1 MRKLFTFLCA
11 ALMSV
16 GMFGATVQE
25 NKSLDASAWWGWNS
39 TQANVESKLEGT
51 ITGAY
56 GAIGTSFENANW
68 SGWNKLVVVVD
79 NIEGCVG
86 EYWYLKAE
94 LRDNSFAP
102 NASENV
108 TMSGELG
115 IVGHNPNETNYVV
128 IEFASVPEG
137 FDITNVSQLVLQ
149 SAATGSFTVS
159 RIFLEKGTAQDPVT
173 EDITLDASAWW
184 GWDSSHKNVDG
195 KLLGTVTDTWGAIA
209 TNLDNADWS
218 GWNKLVVV
226 VDNIEGCVGEYWYLK
241 AELRDNSF
249 DPNASE
255 NVTMS
260 GELGI
265 EGHDP
270 HETNYVVID
279 LTAVPD
285 GFDITNVDALVL
297 QSAVTGSFT
306 VSRIFLEKEVPDPEP
321 EPEPQMLTEDI
332 TLNASAWWGWDSSK
346 ENVDGKLAGT
356 ITDAYGAIA
365 TSFGNANWSGWNKLV
380 VVVDNIEG
388 CEGQYWYLKAE
399 LRDNSFDPNASENVT
414 MSGELGIVGHNPNE
428 TNYVVIDLT
437 AVPEGFAITNV
448 SQLVLQSEATGSFTV
463 SRIFLEKP
471 APAED
476 VNITP
481 NVDPDHAGVYYSTF
495 FDSANKYALPAGVE
509 AYVATRD
516 GANLLLS
523 KIADAG
529 QTIPA
534 DNAVIL
540 KSSVTPF
547 TLTPSDAETVPV
559 NAINSLKGT
568 DVAIATPANCYV
580 LGGADG
586 VVGFYKYSGTNLNPH
601 KAYVVFSG
609 SNQAPRRMPFIFDA
623 ATGVEN
629 VQGNVQSTKVLRD
642 GQLIIIRNGVEYN
655 ANGMMVK

>member
-1 MRKLFTFLCA
+1 M
-11 ALMSV
+11 
-16 GMFGATVQE
+16 
-25 NKSLDASAWWGWNS
+25 
-39 TQANVESKLEGT
+39 
-51 ITGAY
+51 
-56 GAIGTSFENANW
+56 
-68 SGWNKLVVVVD
+68 
-79 NIEGCVG
+79 
-86 EYWYLKAE
+86 
-94 LRDNSFAP
+94 
-102 NASENV
+102 
-108 TMSGELG
+108 
-115 IVGHNPNETNYVV
+115 
-128 IEFASVPEG
+128 
-137 FDITNVSQLVLQ
+137 
-149 SAATGSFTVS
+149 
-159 RIFLEKGTAQDPVT
+159 
-173 EDITLDASAWW
+173 
-184 GWDSSHKNVDG
+184 
-195 KLLGTVTDTWGAIA
+195 
-209 TNLDNADWS
+209 
-218 GWNKLVVV
+218 
-226 VDNIEGCVGEYWYLK
+226 
-241 AELRDNSF
+241 
-249 DPNASE
+249 
-255 NVTMS
+255 
-260 GELGI
+260 
-265 EGHDP
+265 
-270 HETNYVVID
+270 ID

-297 QSAVTGSFT
+297 QSAV
-306 VSRIFLEKEVPDPEP
+306 
-321 EPEPQMLTEDI
+321 
-332 TLNASAWWGWDSSK
+332 
-346 ENVDGKLAGT
+346 
-356 ITDAYGAIA
+356 
-365 TSFGNANWSGWNKLV
+365 
-380 VVVDNIEG
+380 
-388 CEGQYWYLKAE
+388 
-399 LRDNSFDPNASENVT
+399 
-414 MSGELGIVGHNPNE
+414 
-428 TNYVVIDLT
+428 
-437 AVPEGFAITNV
+437 
-448 SQLVLQSEATGSFTV
+448 TGSFTV

>member
-1 MRKLFTFLCA
+1 
-11 ALMSV
+11 
-16 GMFGATVQE
+16 MFGATVQE
-25 NKSLDASAWWGWNS
+25 NKSLDASVWWGWNS
-39 TQANVESKLEGT
+39 SHKNVESKLEGT

-94 LRDNSFAP
+94 IR
-102 NASENV
+102 
-108 TMSGELG
+108 
-115 IVGHNPNETNYVV
+115 NPGY
-128 IEFASVPEG
+128 
-137 FDITNVSQLVLQ
+137 
-149 SAATGSFTVS
+149 
-159 RIFLEKGTAQDPVT
+159 
-173 EDITLDASAWW
+173 
-184 GWDSSHKNVDG
+184 
-195 KLLGTVTDTWGAIA
+195 
-209 TNLDNADWS
+209 
-218 GWNKLVVV
+218 
-226 VDNIEGCVGEYWYLK
+226 EYPT
-241 AELRDNSF
+241 S
-249 DPNASE
+249 
-255 NVTMS
+255 VTMS

-297 QSAVTGSFT
+297 QSAV
-306 VSRIFLEKEVPDPEP
+306 
-321 EPEPQMLTEDI
+321 
-332 TLNASAWWGWDSSK
+332 
-346 ENVDGKLAGT
+346 
-356 ITDAYGAIA
+356 
-365 TSFGNANWSGWNKLV
+365 
-380 VVVDNIEG
+380 
-388 CEGQYWYLKAE
+388 
-399 LRDNSFDPNASENVT
+399 
-414 MSGELGIVGHNPNE
+414 
-428 TNYVVIDLT
+428 
-437 AVPEGFAITNV
+437 
-448 SQLVLQSEATGSFTV
+448 TGSFTV

>member
-1 MRKLFTFLCA
+1 MVTEDITL
-11 ALMSV
+11 
-16 GMFGATVQE
+16 
-25 NKSLDASAWWGWNS
+25 NASEWWGWDS
-39 TQANVESKLEGT
+39 SKENVEDKLAGT

-56 GAIGTSFENANW
+56 GAIATSFGNANW

-79 NIEGCVG
+79 NIEGCEG
-86 EYWYLKAE
+86 E
-94 LRDNSFAP
+94 
-102 NASENV
+102 
-108 TMSGELG
+108 
-115 IVGHNPNETNYVV
+115 
-128 IEFASVPEG
+128 
-137 FDITNVSQLVLQ
+137 
-149 SAATGSFTVS
+149 
-159 RIFLEKGTAQDPVT
+159 
-173 EDITLDASAWW
+173 WW
-184 GWDSSHKNVDG
+184 F
-195 KLLGTVTDTWGAIA
+195 
-209 TNLDNADWS
+209 
-218 GWNKLVVV
+218 
-226 VDNIEGCVGEYWYLK
+226 LK

-270 HETNYVVID
+270 HE
-279 LTAVPD
+279 
-285 GFDITNVDALVL
+285 
-297 QSAVTGSFT
+297 
-306 VSRIFLEKEVPDPEP
+306 
-321 EPEPQMLTEDI
+321 
-332 TLNASAWWGWDSSK
+332 
-346 ENVDGKLAGT
+346 
-356 ITDAYGAIA
+356 
-365 TSFGNANWSGWNKLV
+365 
-380 VVVDNIEG
+380 
-388 CEGQYWYLKAE
+388 
-399 LRDNSFDPNASENVT
+399 
-414 MSGELGIVGHNPNE
+414 
-428 TNYVVIDLT
+428 
-437 AVPEGFAITNV
+437 
-448 SQLVLQSEATGSFTV
+448 
-463 SRIFLEKP
+463 
-471 APAED
+471 AED